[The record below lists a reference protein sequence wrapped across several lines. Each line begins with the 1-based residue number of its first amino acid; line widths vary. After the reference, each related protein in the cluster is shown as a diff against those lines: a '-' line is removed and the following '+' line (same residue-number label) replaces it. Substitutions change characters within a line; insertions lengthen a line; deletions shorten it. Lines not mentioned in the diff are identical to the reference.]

1 MKLRQCVP
9 KMAVQTDKNTKL
21 SQIQKNQ
28 QSTELKQA
36 VCMAYSSVIQLIVE
50 QCFRSN
56 GRHECQGHIGHV
68 GPTFKNIY
76 FLLYFLFNT
85 KIFAINNHLKH
96 V

>member
-1 MKLRQCVP
+1 
-9 KMAVQTDKNTKL
+9 MAVQTDKNTKL
-21 SQIQKNQ
+21 SQIQKNK

-36 VCMAYSSVIQLIVE
+36 VCMAYSSVIVG

-76 FLLYFLFNT
+76 FLLFYFLFNT